1 MACSMNDEV
10 IKTKMSLALIRV
22 GLAAY
27 AKIQCEF
34 QRNPHLDLDL
44 DLDLHLDLDLDL
56 PVCLVG
62 KSAEWKGNNNL
73 DMPWGGP

>member
-1 MACSMNDEV
+1 MACSMNDQV

-34 QRNPHLDLDL
+34 QRNPCLDLDLGLDLDL
-44 DLDLHLDLDLDL
+44 DLDLL
-56 PVCLVG
+56 VCLVG
-62 KSAEWKGNNNL
+62 KSIEWKGNNNL
-73 DMPWGGP
+73 NMPWGGP